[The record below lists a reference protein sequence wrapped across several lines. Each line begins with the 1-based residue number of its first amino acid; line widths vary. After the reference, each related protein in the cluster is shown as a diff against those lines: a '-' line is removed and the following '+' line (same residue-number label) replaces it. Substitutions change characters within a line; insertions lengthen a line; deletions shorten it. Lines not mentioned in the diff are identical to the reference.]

1 MLKRFFELLGLVTM
15 GAGVYFVESEK
26 TQNAVCNVSQSHFRG
41 LGVSATCEKVL
52 WTYFG
57 GFLLLALGLIVVIFG
72 LLSTRRA
79 AKRRTK
85 NRNPSLASQYHPVEH
100 ATGRGPTP

>member
-15 GAGVYFVESEK
+15 GFGVYFVESEQK
-26 TQNAVCNVSQSHFRG
+26 QNAACNVTQSHFRG

-79 AKRRTK
+79 VKRRSK
-85 NRNPSLASQYHPVEH
+85 IRNPSLASQYHVFDH
-100 ATGRGPTP
+100 TTGPS

>member
-1 MLKRFFELLGLVTM
+1 MQLH
-15 GAGVYFVESEK
+15 Y
-26 TQNAVCNVSQSHFRG
+26 RG
-41 LGVSATCEKVL
+41 LGVSPTCERVV

-79 AKRRTK
+79 VKRRSK
-85 NRNPSLASQYHPVEH
+85 IRNPSLASQYRAVDRPSE
-100 ATGRGPTP
+100 RGPTP

>member
-15 GAGVYFVESEK
+15 GFGVYFVKSEQK
-26 TQNAVCNVSQSHFRG
+26 QNQVCNMQEGHYRG
-41 LGVSATCEKVL
+41 LGVSAACERVV

-57 GFLLLALGLIVVIFG
+57 GFLLLALGLTVVIFG
-72 LLSTRRA
+72 LLATRRA

-85 NRNPSLASQYHPVEH
+85 NRNPSLASQYHPVES
-100 ATGRGPTP
+100 ANGRSPTR

>member
-15 GAGVYFVESEK
+15 GVGVYIIESNQK
-26 TQNAVCNVSQSHFRG
+26 QNQACNVLQAHYRA
-41 LGVSATCEKVL
+41 LGVSATCQHVV

-57 GFLLLALGLIVVIFG
+57 GFLLLALGVIVVLFG

-79 AKRRTK
+79 IKRRSK
-85 NRNPSLASQYHPVEH
+85 NRNPSLASQFRPVDH
-100 ATGRGPTP
+100 AGRGPTN